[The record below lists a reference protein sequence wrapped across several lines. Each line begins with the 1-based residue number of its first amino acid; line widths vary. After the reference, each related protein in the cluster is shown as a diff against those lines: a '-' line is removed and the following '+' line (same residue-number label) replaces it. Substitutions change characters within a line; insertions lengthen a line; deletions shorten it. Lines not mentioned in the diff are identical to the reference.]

1 MLPPSPACAAFINA
15 FHLICR
21 YLSLAYH
28 NPCSLSK
35 KCILISWWRCT
46 FNRYLIFSFW
56 FIYKSEEASWFRSC
70 KTSTFYIT
78 FAASRLSFSGFSI
91 LYRLSFFSDIFYDVS
106 SHISLNSVNLCESF
120 YFSSSFRTLRSCLFF
135 LSHHMPDVF
144 YPIQVKVSSSQE
156 QPFAVPLTYWLKNS
170 DMLSMGPFPPFLLY
184 SSHLMKLW
192 F

>member
-1 MLPPSPACAAFINA
+1 MLPPSPACVAFINA

-56 FIYKSEEASWFRSC
+56 FIYKSEESSWFRSC

-106 SHISLNSVNLCESF
+106 SHISLNSVNLCGNLFSICMQMLNLFIFHPASVLSDHAFSF
-120 YFSSSFRTLRSCLFF
+120 YLIICRMFF
-135 LSHHMPDVF
+135 IR
-144 YPIQVKVSSSQE
+144 YR
-156 QPFAVPLTYWLKNS
+156 
-170 DMLSMGPFPPFLLY
+170 
-184 SSHLMKLW
+184 
-192 F
+192 